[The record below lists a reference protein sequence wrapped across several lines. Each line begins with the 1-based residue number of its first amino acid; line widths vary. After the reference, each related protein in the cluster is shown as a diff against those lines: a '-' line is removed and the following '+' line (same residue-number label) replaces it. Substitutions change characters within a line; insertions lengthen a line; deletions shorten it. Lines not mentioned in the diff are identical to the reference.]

1 MAVTISGG
9 ATLTGGANIGSGG
22 SSGSSALI
30 TRFNLTDSS
39 LNPSTDVFSSNLLE
53 SDGSFQ
59 GSGQTQ
65 YYEIDSRTTASNR
78 LAFEFDFSTAGVTN
92 YDHFAIQFEYYW
104 DQGDSFKTTFAWQ
117 NNDAWSGNLHSHF
130 RTQHNVSGGQSG
142 RWMGKQSPTA
152 SSTWS
157 QPASTWIPVVG
168 YHDINNNTGY
178 LQVNGTKE
186 IDGNT
191 NEDVTYTYYSSA
203 DTISFAQF
211 YGSAAGDNGIRM
223 RLGVIQ
229 ISCWNGLESDM
240 PAFNGRFT

>member
-1 MAVTISGG
+1 MPIQISGG
-9 ATLTGGANIGSGG
+9 ATLSGGATIDTA
-22 SSGSSALI
+22 SSPGSSALI
-30 TRFNLTDSS
+30 TRFELTDSS
-39 LNPSTDVFSSNLLE
+39 LNPSTDNFSSNLLE

-65 YYEIDSRTTASNR
+65 YYEINSRSTATNR
-78 LAFEFDFSTAGVTN
+78 LAWEFDFSTAGVSN

-104 DQGDSFKTTFAWQ
+104 DQGDNFKTTFAWQ
-117 NNDAWSGNLHSHF
+117 NNDTWSGNLHSHF
-130 RTQHNVSGGQSG
+130 RSDHNVSGGQSG
-142 RWMGKQSPTA
+142 RWMGKESTTS

-191 NEDVTYTYYSSA
+191 NEAYTYYSSA

-211 YGSAAGDNGIRM
+211 YGNAAGDNGIRM

-229 ISCWNGLESDM
+229 ISCWNGLETDM